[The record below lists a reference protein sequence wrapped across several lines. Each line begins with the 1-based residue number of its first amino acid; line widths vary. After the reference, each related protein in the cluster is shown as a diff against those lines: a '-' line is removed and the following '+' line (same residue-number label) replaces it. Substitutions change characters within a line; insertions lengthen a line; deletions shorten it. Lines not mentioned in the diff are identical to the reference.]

1 MSAVAQCGVP
11 QEAAEQAAQP
21 QSPEAQ
27 NMEAVGRLVSGVA
40 HDFNNLLTGIVL
52 CSDLLL
58 AGLDKD
64 SRLRRYAQ
72 EIRSAAA
79 QGASLVQ
86 QLSAVARPGTTEP
99 TLLSLNDVIA
109 GLRNLLAR
117 LIGENIQLSTDL
129 AQDLERVKINSA
141 QARQI
146 VLNLALNAR
155 DAMPDGGQLRL
166 MTRNSD
172 DAPGADQ
179 KARPICV
186 EFEVRDTGIGI
197 DAQTRTR
204 IFEPFFTTKTP
215 GKGTGL
221 GLATVLSIV
230 RQHHGT
236 VEIESEPGKG
246 TNVKVRLPS
255 QECQASRKGTHV

>member
-1 MSAVAQCGVP
+1 MSAAQCRAP
-11 QEAAEQAAQP
+11 QEAAEQAAAP
-21 QSPEAQ
+21 QAPEAQ
-27 NMEAVGRLVSGVA
+27 NMEAIGRLVSGVA

-58 AGLDKD
+58 AGLDKE

-79 QGASLVQ
+79 HGASLIQ
-86 QLSAVARPGTTEP
+86 QLSTVARPGPTQT
-99 TLLSLNDVIA
+99 TLLSFNDVVA
-109 GLRNLLAR
+109 DLRNLLAR
-117 LIGENIQLSTDL
+117 LIGENIQLNTDL
-129 AQDLERVKINSA
+129 SQDLECVEMNSA

-166 MTRNSD
+166 MTRNSVV
-172 DAPGADQ
+172 APGADQ
-179 KARPICV
+179 KARSTCI
-186 EFEVRDTGIGI
+186 EFEVRDTGIGM
-197 DAQTRTR
+197 DAQTRPR

-215 GKGTGL
+215 GQGTGL

-236 VEIESEPGKG
+236 IQIESEPGKG

-255 QECQASRKGTHV
+255 QEFQASRKGTQV